1 MSLTITNMKIKDK
14 VLHIFLNTIPI
25 ILMIALIPVVKND
38 YVLTGIYALI
48 IAISFAIKYDKKDYL
63 FFIFGF
69 IIMIISEYF
78 FVSTGVET
86 FIRNSL
92 FGLMPLWLPVLWAY
106 AFVAMKRAIII
117 LDK

>member
-1 MSLTITNMKIKDK
+1 MKIKDK
-14 VLHIFLNTIPI
+14 VLQTFLNTVPI
-25 ILMIALIPVVKND
+25 IIMISLIPVFKND
-38 YVLTGIYALI
+38 YILTGIYALI
-48 IAISFAIKYDKKDYL
+48 IAVSFAIKYDQKDYL

-78 FVSTGVET
+78 FISTGVET

-106 AFVAMKRAIII
+106 AFVVIKRAIII
-117 LDK
+117 LGK

>member
-1 MSLTITNMKIKDK
+1 MTFKDK
-14 VLHIFLNTIPI
+14 ILHIFLNTLPI
-25 ILMIALIPVVKND
+25 ILMIALIPVFKND
-38 YVLTGIYALI
+38 HILTGIYALI
-48 IAISFAIKYDKKDYL
+48 IAISFVIKYERKDCL
-63 FFIFGF
+63 FFVFGF
-69 IIMIISEYF
+69 FVMIISEYF
-78 FVSTGVET
+78 FISTGVEM

>member
-1 MSLTITNMKIKDK
+1 MKIKDK
-14 VLHIFLNTIPI
+14 ILQIFLNTIPV
-25 ILMIALIPVVKND
+25 ILMIAIIPVFKND
-38 YVLTGIYALI
+38 YVLTGIYVLI
-48 IAISFAIKYDKKDYL
+48 IAISFTIKYEKKDYL

-78 FVSTGVET
+78 FVSIGVET

-92 FGLMPLWLPVLWAY
+92 FGLMPLWLPILWAY
-106 AFVAMKRAIII
+106 AFVVMKRVIII